1 MAKKKGPCKLTV
13 KGKGDT
19 KPREMTFDEY
29 LAMLHDGGFDE
40 LVKQGLID
48 PDSLKGD
55 NPFGPEAKEESTQPP
70 MPPDI
75 PQSPEYKEQSN
86 EEERSTRTL
95 IKRATDDREAL
106 KAKVEQYGLDRKVEN
121 RNDARELAQAFIEDV
136 GFSEAEYAAATM
148 LTGAAKT
155 FVYAELID
163 ALEVGIANAKTPEE
177 IDSILSKQAELLHI
191 WDTQIADAAREIGAL
206 ATVYRES
213 LFAYKADV
221 KIKEYKKA
229 SGGYISP
236 EMEAKF
242 RAYEQQIKDLNA
254 KLKEAERKAA
264 QEREDKLMANIA
276 TSVSTEK
283 KKAQTFTDKA
293 KQVADNFRKL
303 KGKPVQFRDANG
315 NPIDVKRMG
324 LSFDDIIELGA
335 KAIEATGKIADGIA
349 AVMEKLAEQEWFSS
363 LSDIDQEAV
372 RSQIEGMLSE
382 TTTGDI
388 KIPKG
393 MIKVLVEMGNNT
405 IDSLTD
411 AVMAQL
417 QEQYPNA
424 TRRDF
429 RDAITG
435 YGKEVSK
442 TRSDIDRE
450 IAVMKRIGAKMSQLE
465 DLKLGI
471 IAETNPVTKAQKQE
485 EEKNLDREIKD
496 LFRELGV
503 TEAKKLEQAKKN
515 VNRTIQDLQRR
526 IDEGQYAPNPK
537 EKQYTS
543 DAELDA
549 LNDEKEAL
557 QKQLKELQD
566 QVGYTEEKKLNQA
579 KKNIEKRIKELEK
592 KLADRDFTKKEKQ
605 PAYTADDEIRDLRA
619 RRQELQDEVDI
630 EIFKEKLKQRGWK
643 GTFEDYAKD
652 IFNVTRNAMA
662 TLDLSFV
669 FVQGKLISG
678 GFLHPVTAF
687 RSALQAAKQ
696 MFSESNA
703 RKWNTF
709 IRSQEYYDD
718 MKKAGVSLTEYDAKV
733 EAQEELMLTG
743 PILNALWALVVSP
756 SRVISKETYE
766 TAKRLNPMNAFS
778 RAQVAYLNTFR
789 ILRYRELADK
799 LKAEGKSIN
808 TDLQSYKNV
817 ADVINTFSGRSG
829 LGKIDQNPMLSKA
842 LAYSFFSP
850 RNWASILKTSSPIA
864 LYWGYKLRDTGS
876 SKKGMFSVAQ
886 KTALYD
892 FMGAMGSTAAIVAM
906 AATRLN
912 DDDDDDSEVVLD
924 PLSSYFGQIRLG
936 NTYVDPWA
944 GRMQT
949 IVFTSRFITEAMHR
963 GGTTGPLGTEKRP
976 PRAVLLWE
984 YMSRKLHPSLSM
996 LYDYGMTS
1004 QAEGQPRLTPYGEEW
1019 SWMERAKESVTPM
1032 VYNMLSE
1039 VHEEQPGHIEAFLMP
1054 LGYLGVG
1061 VQTYQPKRR
1070 DVNRYKNPETKEF
1083 MKTFKPA
1090 GLPMIKSEEFIGT
1103 LDKEQ
1108 MLEMNTLYQDKAEAL
1123 MDQYSKIVPE
1133 DIEEIKVSAERRR
1146 ITYTERQEAIAVLRE
1161 AKTPETE
1168 ENIKK
1173 TAMELERKSKI
1184 AFKIDDF
1191 ANTAKYAAIEQ
1202 YLMSKGKEVP
1212 KPYIGAIKR
1221 YEKRLKYYTD
1231 KALKD

>member
-13 KGKGDT
+13 KGKGDSQ
-19 KPREMTFDEY
+19 PREMTFEEY
-29 LAMLHDGGFDE
+29 IAMLYDGGFED
-40 LVKQGLID
+40 LVNQGAID
-48 PDSLKGD
+48 PDSLRGD
-55 NPFGPEAKEESTQPP
+55 NPFGPGAEQETAGPP
-70 MPPDI
+70 MPPDV
-75 PQSPEYKEQSN
+75 PQSPEDKEQSD
-86 EEERSTRTL
+86 EEERSTRRI
-95 IKRATDDREAL
+95 IKRATDDRDAL
-106 KAKVEQYGLDRKVEN
+106 RAKMQEYGLDREVEK
-121 RNDARELAQAFIEDV
+121 RTDAKELAQAFIEDV
-136 GFSEAEYAAATM
+136 GFDEAGYAAATV
-148 LTGAAKT
+148 LSGAARDY
-155 FVYAELID
+155 VYAELID
-163 ALEVGIANAKTPEE
+163 TLEVGLANAKTTEE
-177 IDSILSKQAELLHI
+177 IDSILSKQAELLDI
-191 WDTQIADAAREIGAL
+191 WDTQIADSARSIGAL
-206 ATVYRES
+206 SSIYKES
-213 LFAYKADV
+213 LFAYKAVV

-242 RAYEQQIKDLNA
+242 RAYERQLKDLNA
-254 KLKEAERKAA
+254 KLKEAEQKSV
-264 QEREDKLMANIA
+264 QEREDQIMANIA

-283 KKAQTFTDKA
+283 KKAETYTVKA
-293 KQVADNFRKL
+293 KQIADNFRKL

-315 NPIDVKRMG
+315 NPIDVQRMG

-335 KAIEATGKIADGIA
+335 KAIEATGKVADGIA
-349 AVMEKLAEQEWFSS
+349 TVMEKLGEQAWFSS
-363 LSDIDQEAV
+363 LPDVDQEAV
-372 RSQIEGMLSE
+372 RSQVEGMLSE

-393 MIKVLVEMGNNT
+393 MIKVLVEMGNDT

-411 AVMAQL
+411 AVTAQL
-417 QEQYPNA
+417 QEQYPDA

-435 YGKEVSK
+435 YGKEAGK
-442 TRSDIDRE
+442 TKADIDRE
-450 IAVMKRIGAKMSQLE
+450 IAVMKRIGKKMSQVE

-471 IAETNPVTKAQKQE
+471 IADTNPVTKVQKQE

-496 LFRELGV
+496 LFKDLGV
-503 TEAKKLEQAKKN
+503 TGAKKLDQAKKN
-515 VNRTIQDLQRR
+515 VNRTIQDLQKR
-526 IDEGQYAPNPK
+526 IDDGQYAPSPK

-543 DAELDA
+543 DADLDA
-549 LNDEKEAL
+549 LNDEKKAL

-566 QVGYTEEKKLNQA
+566 QTGFTEEKKLNQA

-592 KLADRDFTKKEKQ
+592 KLADRDFTKKEKK

-619 RRQELQDEVDI
+619 KRQELQDEIDI
-630 EIFKEKLKQRGWK
+630 EIFKEQLKQRGWK
-643 GTFEDYAKD
+643 GNFADYAKD

-669 FVQGKLISG
+669 LVQGKLISG
-678 GFLHPVTAF
+678 GFLHPVTAL
-687 RSALQAAKQ
+687 RSAFQAGKQ

-709 IRSQEYYDD
+709 IRSQEYYDE
-718 MKKAGVSLTEYDAKV
+718 MKKAGLSLTEYDAKV

-743 PILNALWALVVSP
+743 PILNALWALAVSP
-756 SRVISKETYE
+756 SRVISKEAYE
-766 TAKRLNPMNAFS
+766 AAKRFNPMNAFS

-789 ILRYRELADK
+789 ILRYKELSDK
-799 LKAEGKSIN
+799 LKGEGKSIN

-829 LGKIDQNPMLSKA
+829 LGKIDQNPMLTKA
-842 LAYSFFSP
+842 LAYTFFSP

-876 SKKGMFSVAQ
+876 SRTKMFSVAQ
-886 KTALYD
+886 KTALFD

-906 AATRLN
+906 AAMRLN

-963 GGTTGPLGTEKRP
+963 GGTTGPLGVNNRP
-976 PRAVLLWE
+976 TRAVLLWE
-984 YMSRKLHPSLSM
+984 YMSRKFHPTISM

-1004 QAEGQPRLTPYGEEW
+1004 QAEGQPRMNPYGEEW
-1019 SWMERAKESVTPM
+1019 SWMERAQESVTPM
-1032 VYNMLSE
+1032 VYNMLTE
-1039 VHEEQPGHIEAFLMP
+1039 VHEEQPGHIEAFLAP
-1054 LGYLGVG
+1054 LGYLGMG

-1070 DVNRYKNPETKEF
+1070 DVNRYKNMETKEF
-1083 MKTFKPA
+1083 MKTYKPS
-1090 GLPMIKSEEFIGT
+1090 GVSMIKAEEFIGT

-1108 MLEMNTLYQDKAEAL
+1108 MLEMNTLYQDKAEML
-1123 MDQYSKIVPE
+1123 LDQYAKIVP
-1133 DIEEIKVSAERRR
+1133 DDLNEIKISAERRR
-1146 ITYTERQEAIAVLRE
+1146 ITYTERQEAIAYLRE
-1161 AKTPETE
+1161 QNMPETE
-1168 ENIKK
+1168 ENIKQ
-1173 TAMELERKSKI
+1173 TAMDMERKSKI
-1184 AFKIDDF
+1184 GFKIDEF
-1191 ANTAKYAAIEQ
+1191 AGTAKNAAIEE

-1212 KPYIGAIKR
+1212 KPYTGAVKR

-1231 KALKD
+1231 KASK